1 MRTGDNLKYG
11 KLITD
16 GQYIHQVILDMQDKI
31 DVYKDCGS
39 GYYIGEE
46 YSEDG
51 MKDVISGMLD
61 DLDIYPDDIDYVFS
75 ELKF

>member
-16 GQYIHQVILDMQDKI
+16 GQYIHQIIRDMQDII
-31 DVYKDCGS
+31 DTFKDCETGH
-39 GYYIGEE
+39 YIGEE

-51 MKDVISGMLD
+51 MKSVINEKLD
-61 DLDIYPDDIDYVFS
+61 DLEIYPDDIDYVLS